1 MGLIISPL
9 NSIRHRPVDG
19 NLPNYQNTFV
29 ADEKFYNDKIF
40 TFCQRFPDT
49 TNQTQQI
56 QSDSDTVPT
65 VIATHADKS
74 TTVITATLVSS
85 YDTDDD
91 GTDDTF
97 YFEYIINMSLFT
109 TETFTT
115 VTQGAETW
123 KSEPFIGDSEI
134 LTKVL
139 NGEVYKWEYFN
150 FDNAFQLDFSTG
162 LTFEIYIEGALKK
175 YSPQGEKSTYDNQTE
190 VTILKSTKQRTLEF
204 RTLEMPRYL
213 SETIDLITGLDNLVI
228 NDVAYVYEDDSL
240 EVEEVEGSNLVTA
253 SAVLI
258 DKTYLGINSSD
269 IGFNCDVA
277 PTDAEVSVLTIL
289 NASGGETFTIP
300 AGYLVHDLAQQ
311 WVSGT
316 SVGIKLGTTVGGDD
330 LMYER
335 SINSV
340 DTNRVTAIHAIID
353 RDADTDI
360 FATVTGGVANL
371 DLQIIQNKETGT

>member
-40 TFCQRFPDT
+40 EFCQRFPDT

-91 GTDDTF
+91 GTNDAF
-97 YFEYIINMSLFT
+97 YFEYIIDMSLFT

-115 VTQGAETW
+115 VTQDAETW

-175 YSPQGEKSTYDNQTE
+175 YSPQGEKSTYDNQNE

-253 SAVLI
+253 SAVLV
-258 DKTYLGINSSD
+258 DKEYLGINSSD

-277 PTDAEVSVLTIL
+277 PTDAEMSILTIL
-289 NASGGETFTIP
+289 TASGSETFTIP
-300 AGYLVHDLAQQ
+300 AGYLVHTLRAK

-316 SVGIKLGTTVGGDD
+316 SVEIKLGLSVGTNELVYPFNISSTFITSTV
-330 LMYER
+330 
-335 SINSV
+335 
-340 DTNRVTAIHAIID
+340 AIHGDVD
-353 RDADTDI
+353 RDSDTDI
-360 FATVTGGVANL
+360 FATVTGGVAIL
-371 DLQIIQNKETGT
+371 DLQLIQNKETGT